1 MTPQFLRQAPER
13 LVTPRLLLEKIHP
26 AHAEQLRASVLR
38 SREEL
43 EFVQWARGPWDHSQ
57 AVYFCRHTRHA
68 MEHDGALLTYLVFDT
83 RGSEQAAT
91 PTRTLRQRSRPP
103 ASYVGLLDL
112 HSFDFSVPRCQIGY
126 VGDSAVRG
134 MGLMR
139 EAALSLI
146 AQAHRWGV
154 QRIEA
159 WCDARNERSIRFSES
174 LGLRREGLLRQASRD
189 PRGLLCDQIVL
200 ARLAHEPIPSMDCH
214 WWPDTVP
221 TIPPGLSL

>member
-38 SREEL
+38 SRAEL
-43 EFVQWARGPWDHSQ
+43 EFVQWARGPWDQHH
-57 AVYFCRHTRHA
+57 ALHFCRRTRHA
-68 MEHDGALLTYLVFDT
+68 MEHDGVLLTYLAFDT
-83 RGSEQAAT
+83 LHQRGRAQAG
-91 PTRTLRQRSRPP
+91 
-103 ASYVGLLDL
+103 YVGLLDL
-112 HSFDFSVPRCQIGY
+112 HTFDFSVPRCQIGY

-134 MGLMR
+134 TGLMR

-159 WCDARNERSIRFSES
+159 WCDARNERSIGFSQS
-174 LGLRREGLLRQASRD
+174 LGLRCEGLLRQASRD
-189 PRGLLCDQIVL
+189 PRGLLCDQVVL
-200 ARLAHEPIPSMDCH
+200 ARLAYEPIPSMDCH